1 MVGRILCKN
10 IGLCAVSVIL
20 ITYYGIEVCPFLE
33 QIDVT
38 ELIAENDAKVLL
50 VSGAGVWA

>member
-1 MVGRILCKN
+1 MVGGIFWKN

-20 ITYYGIEVCPFLE
+20 ITYYRIEVCPFLE

-38 ELIAENDAKVLL
+38 ELIVEMTLR
-50 VSGAGVWA
+50 SS